1 MQTLEL
7 TLTAPNSG
15 GGDMAPEKSHGSAA
29 PDGEFGRMMER
40 AMAPGEKN
48 GATTNAPSNKGK
60 TPAAPGRTAVIKAP
74 AGSKAGAPEPEAL
87 PETNPPVEKSS
98 GETPAVP
105 PEKIVMTDQKT
116 PADFI
121 LDLTLRMP
129 DLSQPPPIFLSL
141 PQPAPFTAGAEE
153 EKAPA
158 EVSGPVQGISSVP
171 ATTAV
176 AGAGALPS
184 VKTAPAVSPGN
195 RGVTPEKMASANLP
209 GATASAA
216 VKTATFIFPGE
227 PALTTEQLAPPV
239 LPDARTLAD
248 KKNAPAILPDEPAV
262 TTAKTAALVLP
273 QGMALAAGKYAS
285 AILPGEPAMAAGKIA
300 SLISAG
306 EPALS
311 AAKLAPPVL
320 PGEMALASEK
330 NSALTVSGE
339 PALAAGKTASPI
351 LPDEPVVT
359 TAKTA
364 APVLPAGMAL
374 AAGKYA
380 SAILP
385 GEPALAAVKTA
396 SLISAGEPALSA
408 AKLAPPVLP
417 GEMALA
423 SEKTSSLT
431 VPGEPALAAGR
442 TAPAMLPDEPVM
454 TNGKLA
460 DPALAGAISLVTGKI
475 PASVLPVEPA
485 ALENPVARFLGDVP
499 VPAASVP
506 EKIISR
512 SERQDAVT
520 VDGKI
525 IPPPLPELKL
535 VPEKLVSSWSP
546 VEQGTTAIAPTMKDF
561 VPPTDARTDAA
572 AMAEKFEIVSNGSL
586 SRAAEG
592 AGTGVATV
600 ESPMKKTGNANKV
613 AGLDVKV
620 LPGGTFDAV
629 RERVLPS
636 LTSVA
641 PERRSENRSLDF
653 IPSFPVANAP
663 LADTADAQN
672 LISLPSLTEVRMK
685 NVERTHDLVALHA
698 LRLVESK
705 SDSMSVVIKPGAG
718 TELSLELR
726 HRNGG
731 VEAEAI
737 LQRGDYQLLNAHWPE
752 LQQKLELRGIKL
764 GPLGGEGNFSSTD
777 NGSFSQRQSS
787 REEEAQQASAFAEFT
802 MAVNPKGATARHAS
816 SGWESWA

>member
-15 GGDMAPEKSHGSAA
+15 GSDPAGGNFQSPAA
-29 PDGEFGRMMER
+29 PDGEFGRHMER

-60 TPAAPGRTAVIKAP
+60 TPAAPGRTAETKAP
-74 AGSKAGAPEPEAL
+74 ASSKAGAPEPEVW

-121 LDLTLRMP
+121 LDLTLLTP
-129 DLSQPPPIFLSL
+129 DLSQPPP
-141 PQPAPFTAGAEE
+141 FTAGAEG

-158 EVSGPVQGISSVP
+158 EVSSPAQNISPLP

-176 AGAGALPS
+176 AGAGALPA
-184 VKTAPAVSPGN
+184 VKTAPAVSPGH
-195 RGVTPEKMASANLP
+195 RGLTPEKMASANLP
-209 GATASAA
+209 GGAASAA

-239 LPDARTLAD
+239 LRDARTLAD
-248 KKNAPAILPDEPAV
+248 KKNATAILPAEPAV
-262 TTAKTAALVLP
+262 PTGKTAALVLP
-273 QGMALAAGKYAS
+273 AGMALAAGKS
-285 AILPGEPAMAAGKIA
+285 A

-306 EPALS
+306 ELALS

-330 NSALTVSGE
+330 TSALTVPGE
-339 PALAAGKTASPI
+339 PAWAAGKTASPI
-351 LPDEPVVT
+351 LRDAPVVT
-359 TAKTA
+359 AVKTA
-364 APVLPAGMAL
+364 ALVLPAGMAL

-431 VPGEPALAAGR
+431 VPGEPALVAGK

-485 ALENPVARFLGDVP
+485 ALENPAARFLGDVSA
-499 VPAASVP
+499 PAASVP

-512 SERQDAVT
+512 SDRQDAVT

-525 IPPPLPELKL
+525 IPPSLPELKPL
-535 VPEKLVSSWSP
+535 PEKLVASFSP
-546 VEQGTTAIAPTMKDF
+546 VEQGTTAITPTMKDF

-572 AMAEKFEIVSNGSL
+572 VMTEKFEMVSDGSL

-600 ESPMKKTGNANKV
+600 DSPMKKTGNANKV

-620 LPGGTFDAV
+620 LPGGTFDAA

-636 LTSVA
+636 LASVA
-641 PERRSENRSLDF
+641 PERRSENRSSDF
-653 IPSFPVANAP
+653 IPSFPVASAP

-731 VEAEAI
+731 VEAAAI